1 MKNMQEICYKTIGKR
16 GRTTIPFCM
25 RNALGIKNN
34 TLLRFTRN
42 EKQVLVTPMRECE
55 TGLCE
60 LHRKADLT
68 AAEIAELVNEISP
81 ATLRQMLPVIEKK
94 LKSGE
99 GSGKGEIHGSESKR
113 LFN

>member
-1 MKNMQEICYKTIGKR
+1 MQEICCKTIGKR

-42 EKQVLVTPMRECE
+42 EKQVLVTP
-55 TGLCE
+55 
-60 LHRKADLT
+60 
-68 AAEIAELVNEISP
+68 
-81 ATLRQMLPVIEKK
+81 RQMLPVIEKK
-94 LKSGE
+94 IKSGE
-99 GSGKGEIHGSESKR
+99 GSGKGDTYGSESKR